1 MRGQYYMMIIHGK
14 DGDYDARN
22 YYYRTFSNMK
32 DVAHLLTKVV
42 SQMDDHIANSHS
54 VFKGVLK
61 TNLLKSINDLTS
73 LQKTL
78 DNFIRT
84 GSTSDEVLLKLSN
97 TNLEEVNLY
106 QLELMKQI
114 DINQMPLHR
123 SELYLAL
130 LQFYREV
137 VNRYTVI
144 VLLQREL
151 NHMLQAEPDGEIS
164 SDTHEHAVVP

>member
-1 MRGQYYMMIIHGK
+1 
-14 DGDYDARN
+14 
-22 YYYRTFSNMK
+22 
-32 DVAHLLTKVV
+32 
-42 SQMDDHIANSHS
+42 MDDHIANSHS

>member
-1 MRGQYYMMIIHGK
+1 
-14 DGDYDARN
+14 
-22 YYYRTFSNMK
+22 
-32 DVAHLLTKVV
+32 
-42 SQMDDHIANSHS
+42 MDDHIANSHS
-54 VFKGVLK
+54 VFKGVLRN
-61 TNLLKSINDLTS
+61 NLLKSISDLKS

-78 DNFIRT
+78 DNFILS
-84 GSTSDEVLLKLSN
+84 GSTSDEVLLRLSN

-151 NHMLQAEPDGEIS
+151 NHMLQDEGKGNIS
-164 SDTHEHAVVP
+164 SLTNPETT

>member
-1 MRGQYYMMIIHGK
+1 
-14 DGDYDARN
+14 
-22 YYYRTFSNMK
+22 MK
-32 DVAHLLTKVV
+32 
-42 SQMDDHIANSHS
+42 
-54 VFKGVLK
+54 
-61 TNLLKSINDLTS
+61 S

-78 DNFIRT
+78 DNFILT
-84 GSTSDEVLLKLSN
+84 GSTSDEVLLRLSN

-151 NHMLQAEPDGEIS
+151 NHMLQDEGEGNIS
-164 SDTHEHAVVP
+164 SPTNPETT